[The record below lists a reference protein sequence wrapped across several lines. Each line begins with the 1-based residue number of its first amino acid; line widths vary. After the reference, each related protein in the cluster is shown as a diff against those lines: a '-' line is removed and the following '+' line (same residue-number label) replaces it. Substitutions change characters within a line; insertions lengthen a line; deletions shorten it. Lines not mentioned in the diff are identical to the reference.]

1 VVGEECEE
9 DGSSFKWQQ
18 QNPASWNQDSNSVW
32 SSTEECNNACIHI
45 HILMDSNN
53 NILNNMP
60 VINSM
65 LCMSPLM

>member
-1 VVGEECEE
+1 MAAATS
-9 DGSSFKWQQ
+9 GSSKILLPGTKTQT
-18 QNPASWNQDSNSVW
+18 VCGVVLKKL
-32 SSTEECNNACIHI
+32 CNNACIRI